1 MEKACF
7 SASKARCWSF
17 TCMLVQKLPREL
29 RDAIYEQFLEPN
41 HRQAVLCSRHFDE
54 WQVYEGHPERWDEPI
69 FQGAYPP
76 YFAYPYCVHETFA
89 LEVSEAL
96 YRVYLVQVKEVTLL
110 AQFLR
115 RDVFGTDCIPGDN
128 IRCIEI
134 EMSAPEGSSSHPPL
148 KLRYQ
153 LYIDLLAPLLKLKRL
168 KGLSIRLVIDSP
180 RRSPPPNPFVRL
192 KGVLAPTIHRLYHS
206 GARVA
211 WFLKNEDFGAPH
223 NLDMPVRDYSQSMEE
238 MTADIVANSVFVR
251 LSI

>member
-1 MEKACF
+1 MKKACF

-96 YRVYLVQVKEVTLL
+96 YRVCLVQVKEVTLL

-128 IRCIEI
+128 IRCLRLKAVVVIRR
-134 EMSAPEGSSSHPPL
+134 SSSATNCTL
-148 KLRYQ
+148 TSL
-153 LYIDLLAPLLKLKRL
+153 
-168 KGLSIRLVIDSP
+168 P
-180 RRSPPPNPFVRL
+180 RSSSSSASKV
-192 KGVLAPTIHRLYHS
+192 
-206 GARVA
+206 
-211 WFLKNEDFGAPH
+211 
-223 NLDMPVRDYSQSMEE
+223 
-238 MTADIVANSVFVR
+238 SVFDSSSTALAAAHHR
-251 LSI
+251 TLS